1 MYRRD
6 ASPDRSLL
14 ISAFAGQIF
23 ALDRATGA
31 IRWEVNIGD
40 YSAVELFL
48 AEGVVVVATLKHLA
62 FLDYATGALHRTVE
76 LAAHAGRSTML
87 VDGAHI
93 YVGGSGAVACYTLR
107 GDCVWSQPFKGK
119 GIGDVALGLPGNVR
133 QADANT

>member
-6 ASPDRSLL
+6 AAPDRSLL
-14 ISAFAGQIF
+14 ISAFSGQVF

-31 IRWEVNIGD
+31 IRWEANLGD
-40 YSAVELFL
+40 YSAVEIFL

-62 FLDYATGALHRTVE
+62 FFDYLTGSLHRTVE
-76 LAAHAGRSTML
+76 LPSHAGRSTML
-87 VDGAHI
+87 VDGEHI

-107 GDCVWSQPFKGK
+107 GDHVWSQPFKGK
-119 GIGDVALGLPGNVR
+119 GHGDVALGLPGNVR